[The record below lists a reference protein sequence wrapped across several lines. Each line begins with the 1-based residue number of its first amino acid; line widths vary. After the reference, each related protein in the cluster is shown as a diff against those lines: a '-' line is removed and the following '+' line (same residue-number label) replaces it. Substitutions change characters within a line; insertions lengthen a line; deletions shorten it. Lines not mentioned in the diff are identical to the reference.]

1 MITLKTKNYT
11 IHELK
16 AMSVALSAAQAAI
29 CPPCIEC
36 EECINKR
43 VCSDLTTALTFCE
56 NAAKERELKYR

>member
-1 MITLKTKNYT
+1 MITMKVKQYT

-16 AMSVALSAAQAAI
+16 AMGAALSAAQAVI

-36 EECINKR
+36 EECINRR
-43 VCSDLTTALTFCE
+43 VCSDLTAALTFCE

>member
-1 MITLKTKNYT
+1 MITMKVKQYT

-16 AMSVALSAAQAAI
+16 AMGAALSAAQAAI

-36 EECINKR
+36 EECINRR